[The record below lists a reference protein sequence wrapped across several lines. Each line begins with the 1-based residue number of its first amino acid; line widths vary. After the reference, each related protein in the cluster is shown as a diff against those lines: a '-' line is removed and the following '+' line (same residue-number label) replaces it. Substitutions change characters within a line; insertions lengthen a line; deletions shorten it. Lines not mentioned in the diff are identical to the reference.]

1 MGLGI
6 RAWLGNTLD
15 LAIIAIFINKI
26 IKVADETCR
35 ISIIFNMMAIPRVW
49 LAEFVILF
57 PKLKMIS
64 VFSRVKI
71 KKNTQYQTNIP
82 VLSVAPKIS

>member
-1 MGLGI
+1 MS
-6 RAWLGNTLD
+6 TPLD
-15 LAIIAIFINKI
+15 LAIIVIFINRI

-35 ISIIFNMMAIPRVW
+35 ISIISNMIAIPRVW

-57 PKLKMIS
+57 LQLKMIS

-71 KKNTQYQTNIP
+71 KKNAQYQTNIP
-82 VLSVAPKIS
+82 PLSSLAPEIIIVLN

>member
-1 MGLGI
+1 MST
-6 RAWLGNTLD
+6 ALD
-15 LAIIAIFINKI
+15 LAIIVIFINRI

-35 ISIIFNMMAIPRVW
+35 ISIISNMIAIPRVW

-71 KKNTQYQTNIP
+71 KKNAQYQTNIP
-82 VLSVAPKIS
+82 PLNPGLGK